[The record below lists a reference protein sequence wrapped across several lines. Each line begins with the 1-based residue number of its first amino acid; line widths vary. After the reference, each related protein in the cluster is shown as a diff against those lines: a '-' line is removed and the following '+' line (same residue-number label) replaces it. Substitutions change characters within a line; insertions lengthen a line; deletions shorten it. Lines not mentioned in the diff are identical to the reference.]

1 MCFGVLK
8 LKEHSRNFKAKSSTI
23 ATVRTLVCSAKLDV
37 LAVNAICSSI
47 LDEVDIGLDTSR
59 KLESDATDCR
69 IGSKT
74 LLNLWK

>member
-1 MCFGVLK
+1 VFWGAGI
-8 LKEHSRNFKAKSSTI
+8 ERTFKKFQSKVSSTI
-23 ATVRTLVCSAKLDV
+23 ATVRTLVCSAKHDA

-59 KLESDATDCR
+59 KLELDATSCR
-69 IGSKT
+69 IGSET